1 MARWKESDGAGLWLA
16 LLLCGS
22 GLVLSGQERAR
33 PGVDWPQFRGID
45 AGGVAEGF
53 PLPVAG
59 TPRRTERPLEGSHSG
74 LAHSGPLCGATWS
87 A

>member
-1 MARWKESDGAGLWLA
+1 MTYQKRRNGTAWIA
-16 LLLCGS
+16 LLFCAS
-22 GLVLSGQERAR
+22 SLVASAQEKAR

-53 PLPVAG
+53 SLPLGWNIETGENVRWKVGVP
-59 TPRRTERPLEGSHSG
+59 G
-74 LAHSGPLCGATWS
+74 LAHSSRSSGATWC